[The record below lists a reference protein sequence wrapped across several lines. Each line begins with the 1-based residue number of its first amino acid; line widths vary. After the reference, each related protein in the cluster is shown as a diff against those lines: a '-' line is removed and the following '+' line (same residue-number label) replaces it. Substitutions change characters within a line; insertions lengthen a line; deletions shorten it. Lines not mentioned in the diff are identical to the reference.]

1 MQLLSSCITYRDQLH
16 RINLFGRFLEIFDDL
31 PMTDYNRYLKISSM
45 QQQQILNFKFDDD
58 VDSTLL
64 PIVSFRV
71 AHTYRDVPS
80 TTSSL
85 NSSRS

>member
-1 MQLLSSCITYRDQLH
+1 
-16 RINLFGRFLEIFDDL
+16 
-31 PMTDYNRYLKISSM
+31 M

-71 AHTYRDVPS
+71 AHTYRHVPS
-80 TTSSL
+80 TISSS